1 MPSFSKISPP
11 LPFGKLRA
19 GLAEAW
25 PAWTLCMQQ
34 PQDELRRDLTVVR
47 KHVWFIAAVFV
58 GAIVVA
64 LTAGLAFGASGQATA
79 SVEVKVTA
87 VEPVFGLTSIAPS
100 LDSYQDLAE
109 SPQVVDRVR
118 QKVEAGASE
127 DLLARVEVKGSRPLA
142 TSVAALG
149 STRVGTVS
157 VTAQGDSPQ
166 KAADLANA
174 WAEALAAEA
183 VNLRADP
190 KLMAGLQEQ
199 VNLAQQKL
207 EGESGLDSS
216 SGGGQ
221 GLEEVR
227 QELASKREARAELST
242 AAANVDQ
249 AVDFLRAAQKGS
261 PPPSLAEVRL
271 ALAGFLGG
279 GQDEGLLQA
288 TSLDE
293 LLGGLELR
301 QQLQSG
307 ALTGL
312 SQQVDSLASREQAL
326 ESQAADREA
335 ALANYEDAVRSLR
348 AAELAAQLTDVDAK
362 IEDRAAASSQGLI
375 WLARLAAGAALGLV
389 VGVVGAFVLETV
401 GPLRRRL
408 RREGGPGG

>member
-1 MPSFSKISPP
+1 
-11 LPFGKLRA
+11 
-19 GLAEAW
+19 
-25 PAWTLCMQQ
+25 MQQ

-64 LTAGLAFGASGQATA
+64 LTAGLAFGVSGQATA
-79 SVEVKVTA
+79 SVEVRVTA
-87 VEPVFGLTSIAPS
+87 VEPVFGLKSVAPS
-100 LDSYQDLAE
+100 LDAYQDLAE

-118 QKVEAGASE
+118 QKLGPASGGE
-127 DLLARVEVKGSRPLA
+127 DLLARVEVKGSRAPA

-157 VTAQGDSPQ
+157 ITAQGDSPQ
-166 KAADLANA
+166 EAADLANA

-183 VNLRADP
+183 ANLRADP

-199 VNLAQQKL
+199 VNLAQQRL

-221 GLEEVR
+221 ELEEVR

-249 AVDFLRAAQKGS
+249 AVDFLRAVQKGS

-288 TSLDE
+288 TSVDE

-307 ALTGL
+307 ALTSL
-312 SQQVDSLASREQAL
+312 SQQVDSLATREQSL

-335 ALANYEDAVRSLR
+335 ALANYEDAVRSLQ
-348 AAELAAQLTDVDAK
+348 AAELAAQLTDVGAK
-362 IEDRAAASSQGLI
+362 VEERAAASSQGLT

-401 GPLRRRL
+401 GPLRRYL

>member
-1 MPSFSKISPP
+1 
-11 LPFGKLRA
+11 
-19 GLAEAW
+19 
-25 PAWTLCMQQ
+25 MQQ

-64 LTAGLAFGASGQATA
+64 LGTGLAFGASGQATA

-100 LDSYQDLAE
+100 LDAYQDLAE

-127 DLLARVEVKGSRPLA
+127 DLLARVEVKGSRPQA

-166 KAADLANA
+166 EAADLANA

-183 VNLRADP
+183 ANLRADP

-216 SGGGQ
+216 SPGGQ
-221 GLEEVR
+221 EMEEVR

-293 LLGGLELR
+293 LLRGLELR

-307 ALTGL
+307 ALTSL

-335 ALANYEDAVRSLR
+335 ALANYEDAVHSLQ

-362 IEDRAAASSQGLI
+362 IEDRAAASSQELI